1 MYSKT
6 GKNVFE
12 VHFSYFQKI
21 IMHKITLVICNQL
34 VWWSWCMY
42 CLCSQTDTVNNNG
55 RSPSELKHS
64 TCIKHILLEIQY
76 VVQESISILTANCR
90 ILLHL
95 LLLNSKKSKA
105 SSFTQYLLQCDNHN
119 IKPNLVAYAEAQE
132 SYSHCDICIVIL
144 LGLLL
149 AKRSTICL

>member
-1 MYSKT
+1 
-6 GKNVFE
+6 
-12 VHFSYFQKI
+12 
-21 IMHKITLVICNQL
+21 
-34 VWWSWCMY
+34 MY

-55 RSPSELKHS
+55 QSPSELKHS